1 MTDTHDTNLPEK
13 PVELEEE
20 KKTAEVSEPA
30 TTETPAEEI
39 VSKKPVESVLKLTK
53 EEILAKL
60 KEVVADVENVAKP
73 EIDGLK
79 QSFYKLHN
87 AEQDAARKLFI
98 ENGGAAENFVP
109 QTDCVEE
116 EFKNIMSVIKEKRS
130 ALTAELEKQKEM
142 NLQVK
147 LSIIEELK
155 ELVESPDDA
164 NKSYTEFKKLQQQ
177 WNEVKLVPQAKVN
190 ELWKNYQLYVE
201 KFYDLLKLNNEFREY
216 DFKKNLEI
224 KTHLCEAAE
233 KLADEEDV
241 VSAFHQLQKLHQEFR
256 DTGPVAKELRDEIW
270 ARFKAASTTVNR
282 RHQQHFEAL
291 KEVEQHN
298 LDQKTVI
305 CEIIEAIDYKELT
318 SFASWESKTQE
329 VIALQNKWKTIG
341 FAPQKMNVK
350 IFERFRKACDEFF
363 RKKGEFFKSLKEGMN
378 ENLEKKRALCEKAE
392 ALKDSTDWKATADEL
407 TKLQKEWKT
416 IGPVAKKYS
425 DAVWKRF
432 ISTCDYFFE
441 QKNKATSSQRSVEQE
456 NLEKKKAIIEKLNA
470 IDDQMNTEE
479 ATQLVRDL
487 MKEWNGVGH
496 VPFKEKD
503 RIYKQYHSQVDKL
516 FERFNISASNKKLS
530 NFKSTI
536 SSIQE
541 GSPQALYREREKLV
555 RAFDNMKNELQTYEN
570 NLGFLTTSSKK
581 GNSLLTEINRKVEK
595 LKADIELVKE
605 KIKVVDDLYPMYL
618 KLLITGGTIITPF
631 WKNPSH
637 MFPCL
642 SLRMECTLDLSK
654 LKLVM
659 LTGLSIICSCWTLY
673 TFIPFPSVP
682 M

>member
-20 KKTAEVSEPA
+20 KKAAEVSEPA

-39 VSKKPVESVLKLTK
+39 VSEKPVEPVQKLTK

-87 AEQDAARKLFI
+87 AEQDAARKLLI

-233 KLADEEDV
+233 KLADEADV

-318 SFASWESKTQE
+318 NFASWESKTQE

-350 IFERFRKACDEFF
+350 IFERFRKACDELF

-432 ISTCDYFFE
+432 ISACDYFFE

-456 NLEKKKAIIEKLNA
+456 NLEQKKAIIEKLNA
-470 IDDQMNTEE
+470 IDDQMDTEE

-487 MKEWNGVGH
+487 MKEWNGIGH

-516 FERFNISASNKKLS
+516 FEHFNISVSNKKLS

-605 KIKVVDDLYPMYL
+605 KIKVVDEN
-618 KLLITGGTIITPF
+618 I
-631 WKNPSH
+631 KNQ
-637 MFPCL
+637 
-642 SLRMECTLDLSK
+642 
-654 LKLVM
+654 
-659 LTGLSIICSCWTLY
+659 G
-673 TFIPFPSVP
+673 
-682 M
+682 

>member
-20 KKTAEVSEPA
+20 KKAAEVSEPA

-39 VSKKPVESVLKLTK
+39 VSEKPVEPVQKLTK

-233 KLADEEDV
+233 KLADEADV

-318 SFASWESKTQE
+318 NFASWESKTQE

-392 ALKDSTDWKATADEL
+392 SLKDSTDWKATADEL

-432 ISTCDYFFE
+432 ISACDYFFE

-470 IDDQMNTEE
+470 IDDQMDTEE

-487 MKEWNGVGH
+487 MKEWNAIGH

-516 FERFNISASNKKLS
+516 FEHFNISVSNKKLS

-605 KIKVVDDLYPMYL
+605 KIKVVDEN
-618 KLLITGGTIITPF
+618 I
-631 WKNPSH
+631 KNQ
-637 MFPCL
+637 
-642 SLRMECTLDLSK
+642 
-654 LKLVM
+654 
-659 LTGLSIICSCWTLY
+659 G
-673 TFIPFPSVP
+673 
-682 M
+682 